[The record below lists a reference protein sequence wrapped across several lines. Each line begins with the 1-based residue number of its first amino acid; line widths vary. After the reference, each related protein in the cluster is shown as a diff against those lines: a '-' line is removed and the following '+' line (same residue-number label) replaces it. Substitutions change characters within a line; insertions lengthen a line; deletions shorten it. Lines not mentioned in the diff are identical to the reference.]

1 MFVLIA
7 AFATAGIN
15 IIKDGTTQLRYV
27 YIKNKP
33 VSATKTL
40 FEIHLV
46 IVVVIVLLLVIVI
59 DRFPE
64 ANHAAGIVSD
74 I

>member
-7 AFATAGIN
+7 AFATAGIDR
-15 IIKDGTTQLRYV
+15 IKDGTTQPRYIT
-27 YIKNKP
+27 IKNKP
-33 VSATKTL
+33 VSATQTL

>member
-15 IIKDGTTQLRYV
+15 RIKDGTTQLRYV
-27 YIKNKP
+27 PIKNKP

>member
-1 MFVLIA
+1 M
-7 AFATAGIN
+7 
-15 IIKDGTTQLRYV
+15 
-27 YIKNKP
+27 
-33 VSATKTL
+33 SATKIL

-46 IVVVIVLLLVIVI
+46 IVVVVVVVVLLAVIVI

>member
-1 MFVLIA
+1 M
-7 AFATAGIN
+7 
-15 IIKDGTTQLRYV
+15 
-27 YIKNKP
+27 
-33 VSATKTL
+33 SATKTL

-74 I
+74 IETPA